1 MRHNEGPAF
10 RLTNA
15 EDAYAAEGFVD
26 RRRRMLVITVVTAL
40 VVALGGLGAA
50 QFVKSPGEHAAEADA
65 PPHSLIT
72 AEVESRRLVDTVVL
86 RGRVT
91 AAQSVDVTAQGAGKS
106 LEDSGGSAV
115 VTAVRVKTG
124 DALAAGQ
131 VLVEIS
137 GRPVFVL
144 PGAVPAY
151 RDLKPGAEG
160 KDVAQLQQA
169 LSAVGLNTGA
179 DRSGSYGVGTRD
191 AVAALYQRIGYSA
204 PQAQGSDD
212 GKTETP
218 PDPAKSGAMV
228 PASEVV
234 FLGAFPGRVDSV
246 NAQVGKPAAEK
257 VLGISSGALVI
268 RGALA
273 PHEKGL
279 VRPDMQVKVLSE
291 VTGLEAA
298 AKVTSVAD
306 APSDPNAANG
316 DGGEAKSG
324 SGARTYEMVATPTQP
339 LNAKLAG
346 QDVRLTVEAAA
357 SAGPV
362 LVVPLSAVSAGADG
376 RTVVTVVEPNGAKR
390 RVEVRPGTTGDGYV
404 QVTPVA
410 NARLGAGERVMIGV
424 AGGPAGAAATAGADK

>member
-15 EDAYAAEGFVD
+15 DDALAAEGFVD
-26 RRRRMLVITVVTAL
+26 RRRRLLLITVVAAL

-50 QFVKSPGEHAAEADA
+50 QLVKSPGEHAAEADA

-72 AEVESRRLVDTVVL
+72 AQVESRRLVDTVVL

-106 LEDSGGSAV
+106 LEDSGGSAI

-124 DALAAGQ
+124 DALNAGQ

-169 LSAVGLNTGA
+169 LSAIGLKTGA
-179 DRSGSYGVGTRD
+179 DQAGSYGVGTRD

-204 PQAQGSDD
+204 PQAQGADD
-212 GKTETP
+212 GKADTP
-218 PDPAKSGAMV
+218 SDPAKSGAMV

-257 VLGISSGALVI
+257 VLGISSGTLVI

-291 VTGLEAA
+291 VTGIEAA

-306 APSDPNAANG
+306 TPSDPNAENG
-316 DGGEAKSG
+316 DGEAKAG
-324 SGARTYEMVATPTQP
+324 SGARTYEMVVTPTQP
-339 LNAKLAG
+339 LDAKLAG

-376 RTVVTVVEPNGAKR
+376 RTVVTVVEPDGAKR

-410 NARLGAGERVMIGV
+410 NARLRPGERVMIGV
-424 AGGPAGAAATAGADK
+424 AGGPAGAAATAGAEK

>member
-1 MRHNEGPAF
+1 MRHNQGPAY
-10 RLTNA
+10 RPSSPENA
-15 EDAYAAEGFVD
+15 MAGEEFVD
-26 RRRRMLVITVVTAL
+26 KRRRAL
-40 VVALGGLGAA
+40 VVTVVVALVVVLGGLGAA
-50 QFVKSPGEHAAEADA
+50 RFIKSPGEHAAEADA

-91 AAQSVDVTAQGAGKS
+91 AAQSVDVSAQGGKGS
-106 LEDSGGSAV
+106 EDSGGSAV

-124 DALAAGQ
+124 DALSAGQ
-131 VLVEIS
+131 VLLEIS

-160 KDVAQLQQA
+160 KDVAQLQQ
-169 LSAVGLNTGA
+169 GLVAIGLKTGA
-179 DRSGSYGVGTRD
+179 DPAGSYGAGTRD

-204 PQAQGSDD
+204 PQAHGDGD
-212 GKTETP
+212 GKA
-218 PDPAKSGAMV
+218 DAPADAAKTGAML

-234 FLGAFPGRVDSV
+234 FLGSFPGRVDSV

-257 VLGISSGALVI
+257 VMGISAGALVVK
-268 RGALA
+268 GALA
-273 PHEKGL
+273 PNEKGL

-306 APSDPNAANG
+306 TPTDPNAGNA
-316 DGGEAKSG
+316 DGEAKSG
-324 SGARTYEMVATPTQP
+324 SGARTFEMIVTPTKP
-339 LNAKLAG
+339 LDAKLAG

-376 RTVVTVVEPNGAKR
+376 RTVVTVVEPDGAKR

-404 QVTPVA
+404 QVTPVGGG
-410 NARLGAGERVMIGV
+410 RLGPGDRVMIGV
-424 AGGPAGAAATAGADK
+424 SGTSAGGAAATAGAGK